1 MAQHL
6 RAVYEHG
13 VFRPLE
19 PVRLEEHQE
28 VTLVL
33 EAVEGTAGVSPER
46 KPIWEVA
53 ADLVRDIP
61 DDELRAVGRAHE
73 CRRRP
78 DRRQQI
84 LPVRHSAVPEPE
96 LNLMS

>member
-1 MAQHL
+1 MTQHL
-6 RAVYEHG
+6 KAVYEHG

-33 EAVEGTAGVSPER
+33 ETAEDEAAET

-53 ADLVRDIP
+53 EDLVREIP
-61 DDELRAVGRAHE
+61 TAALDSV
-73 CRRRP
+73 
-78 DRRQQI
+78 
-84 LPVRHSAVPEPE
+84 PVDGAARHDHYLYGAPKRD
-96 LNLMS
+96 

>member
-1 MAQHL
+1 MSQHL
-6 RAVYEHG
+6 KAVYEHG

-33 EAVEGTAGVSPER
+33 ETTTDAASGAAEE

-61 DDELRAVGRAHE
+61 DDVLSTLPTDGAARH
-73 CRRRP
+73 
-78 DRRQQI
+78 DRYLYAAPKRD
-84 LPVRHSAVPEPE
+84 
-96 LNLMS
+96 

>member
-1 MAQHL
+1 MSQHL
-6 RAVYEHG
+6 KAVYVHG

-33 EAVEGTAGVSPER
+33 EITSDAAKE

-61 DDELRAVGRAHE
+61 EDEL
-73 CRRRP
+73 
-78 DRRQQI
+78 
-84 LPVRHSAVPEPE
+84 SAVPTDGAAEHDHYLYAAPKRD
-96 LNLMS
+96 